1 MIEFIGNIKNKLLEL
16 GEVLVNIVSSGDKVI
31 EVMDGVTF
39 DGTTQIYQFFS
50 TFRYVLGDPLY
61 LVLTSILVFGVSFML
76 FKLMKKGINGLLS
89 FIPGFNIKLP

>member
-1 MIEFIGNIKNKLLEL
+1 MIEFIEKIKDKLLEL
-16 GEVLVNIVSSGDKVI
+16 IEVLVNIVSSGDEVI
-31 EVMDGVTF
+31 EVLDNVTF

-50 TFRYVLGDPLY
+50 TFRYVVGDPLY

-89 FIPGFNIKLP
+89 FIPAFNIKLP